1 MMKEKVNV
9 KDTIGSILEGIERLA
24 KLAENLQR
32 SAENFSKEGE
42 IDLSRI
48 KEGMKASYSISFKTA
63 VGSRA
68 HTSTFSREFARKAA
82 QQRNAAS
89 EVVVPVQAEPETDVF
104 IEAASIKIYAQLP
117 GVEEKDI
124 TLTLNKDILE
134 LEAKNAKQRFYKEI
148 LLPKPVQPESMEKR
162 FHNGI
167 LEIAFILAV

>member
-1 MMKEKVNV
+1 MTKEKINA
-9 KDTIGSILEGIERLA
+9 KDPIGNILEGIERLA
-24 KLAENLQR
+24 KLAENLQQ

-63 VGSRA
+63 AGSRA
-68 HTSTFSREFARKAA
+68 RTSTFSKEFARKAA
-82 QQRNAAS
+82 QQRSATS
-89 EVVVPVQAEPETDVF
+89 EVVAPLQVEPETDLF
-104 IEAASIKIYAQLP
+104 LEAAVIKIYAQLP
-117 GVEEKDI
+117 GVEEKEI

-134 LEAKNAKQRFYKEI
+134 LEAKSLKQRFYKEI

-167 LEIAFILAV
+167 LEITFILAV